1 MQHFSPPSGLPS
13 PSKEMYRCF
22 LQMKCIDGF
31 CCTFRYGDGCD
42 SVAEETLNGRQLLHL
57 VQGSFHIHMRSNK
70 ITWFQKGHMVQPN
83 KLHEIQQN
91 HRTWYLTKLPEFEQ
105 NYMVYMNLSYASDVH
120 FFKWRHIL
128 KSLNILW
135 RYDLLC
141 ESFKRIWNYPIQIF
155 CCAAQMQCK
164 CKF

>member
-1 MQHFSPPSGLPS
+1 MHLWADFQYCFTFHKLQHFSPPSGLPS
-13 PSKEMYRCF
+13 PSDEIYWCF

-128 KSLNILW
+128 KLLNMCFDNMI
-135 RYDLLC
+135 C
-141 ESFKRIWNYPIQIF
+141 SVNI
-155 CCAAQMQCK
+155 
-164 CKF
+164 